1 MGTVLGTV
9 GMVHSLQKVFALQAG
24 GAKFDSQNL
33 CFKNPGYVDMDGLM
47 LSGKLRQARPWGSM
61 ADWSDKIGEL
71 QDDKRSCLSDD
82 TRGYPPAPHAC
93 SPTYEHAC
101 RYTNMKTHAYTYKIN
116 KNHGSLL
123 LAICF

>member
-33 CFKNPGYVDMDGLM
+33 CFKNPGMLTWMGLYS
-47 LSGKLRQARPWGSM
+47 LGQLRQAHPWGSM
-61 ADWSDKIGEL
+61 ADWFDKIGEL

-82 TRGYPPAPHAC
+82 TRGCPPAPHA
-93 SPTYEHAC
+93 
-101 RYTNMKTHAYTYKIN
+101 MFAYT
-116 KNHGSLL
+116 
-123 LAICF
+123 